1 MLGLFAAA
9 LLVAQPAPDLR
20 RLAEEAE
27 VFAAQLK
34 NIVGTE
40 ILTQRALKAPPRFRP
55 RVGAAAY
62 DPPKASLQTRQV
74 QSEFGYGQ
82 WEQGGWRELRE
93 VTSVDGSEKI
103 HAKEARARFVRKLTS
118 DDEKTRRRLLEEFE
132 RLGLVGAASDFSLLL
147 LLFTAEGIQNFEYEP
162 APVERLG
169 GDVARTYHF
178 KQKSGKET
186 FTVFDGRDTVRLP
199 LQGRLWLRSSDGL
212 PLRMEF
218 RAEFLRNKVKVA
230 DFAQVDYVRSA
241 AGFLIPVAVV
251 HRRTEDEA
259 FRAENVFRYSNFQR
273 FQADAEIKFT
283 EVPDP
288 PPPPK

>member
-1 MLGLFAAA
+1 V

-27 VFAAQLK
+27 VFATQLK

-55 RVGAAAY
+55 RVGTAAY
-62 DPPKASLQTRQV
+62 DPPKTVFQTRQV
-74 QSEFGYGQ
+74 QSEFGYAQ

-103 HAKEARARFVRKLTS
+103 HAKEARAKFVRKLTS
-118 DDEKTRRRLLEEFE
+118 NDEKTRRRLLEEFE

-147 LLFTAEGIQNFEYEP
+147 LLFTSEGLSNFDYQP
-162 APVERLG
+162 ASAERLG
-169 GDVARTYHF
+169 GDLASTFLF
-178 KQKSGKET
+178 KQKSGRET
-186 FTVFDGRDTVRLP
+186 FTVFDGRDTLHLP
-199 LQGRLWLRSSDGL
+199 LEGRLWLRSRDGL
-212 PLRMEF
+212 PLRIEF
-218 RAEFLRNKVKVA
+218 RAEFTREKVKVA
-230 DFAQVDYVRSA
+230 DHAQVDYVRSA
-241 AGFLIPVAVV
+241 AGFLLPAAVV
-251 HRRTEDEA
+251 HRRTEDGTL
-259 FRAENVFRYSNFQR
+259 RAENVFRYSNFQR